1 MMQFSSQKYLSVLI
15 IILMMIILSACGVIG
30 GSTPTPSPSPA
41 PPTITPLPSPT
52 PIPAV
57 VVVNGERIS
66 IEEFEAELARLQ
78 AAQKEMGV
86 SSDLSSQQQLVLDEL
101 INQTLL
107 AQGAKEAGFIV
118 DDAMLQ
124 ERLDELA
131 TQKGGQ
137 VALEQWQTAHGYT
150 PDNFKQALQRQ
161 LAVAWM
167 RDKIGADLPA
177 EIDQVHVIQILLYD
191 EETAKAVLEQVKSG
205 SDFATLAASYD
216 PITKGDLGWF
226 PKGYLLAPEV
236 EEAAF
241 TLLKPGQVSDII
253 KSAVGFHIIQVV
265 ARDTKQPINPDV
277 RLVLQRNAIQTW
289 LENRRNQ
296 SRIEML
302 LSK

>member
-1 MMQFSSQKYLSVLI
+1 MMQFSSQKHLSVLI
-15 IILMMIILSACGVIG
+15 IILMMIILSSCGVIG

-66 IEEFEAELARLQ
+66 VEEFEAELARLQ

-107 AQGAKEAGFIV
+107 AQGAKEAGFMV

-137 VALEQWQTAHGYT
+137 AALEQWQTAHGYT

-167 RDKIGADLPA
+167 RDKIGTDLPA

-216 PITKGDLGWF
+216 PVTKGDLGWF

-277 RLVLQRNAIQTW
+277 RLVLQRNAIQAW
-289 LENRRNQ
+289 LENQRNQ

>member
-1 MMQFSSQKYLSVLI
+1 MMQISSQKYFSVLI
-15 IILMMIILSACGVIG
+15 IIFMMIILSACGVIA

-66 IEEFEAELARLQ
+66 VEEFEAELARLQ
-78 AAQKEMGV
+78 SAQKEMGI

-107 AQGAKEAGFIV
+107 TQGAKEAGFKV

-124 ERLDELA
+124 ERLDDLA

-137 VALEQWQTAHGYT
+137 ASLEQWQTAHGYT
-150 PDNFKQALQRQ
+150 PENFKQALQRQ

-167 RDKIGADLPA
+167 RDKIGTDLPA

-191 EETAKAVLEQVKSG
+191 EETAKAVLEQIKSG

-216 PITKGDLGWF
+216 PVTKGDLGWF
-226 PKGYLLAPEV
+226 PKGYLLVPEV

-241 TLLKPGQVSDII
+241 TFLKPGQVSEII

-265 ARDTKQPINPDV
+265 ARDTKQPISPDV
-277 RLVLQRNAIQTW
+277 RLVLQRNAIQAW
-289 LENRRNQ
+289 LENQRNQ